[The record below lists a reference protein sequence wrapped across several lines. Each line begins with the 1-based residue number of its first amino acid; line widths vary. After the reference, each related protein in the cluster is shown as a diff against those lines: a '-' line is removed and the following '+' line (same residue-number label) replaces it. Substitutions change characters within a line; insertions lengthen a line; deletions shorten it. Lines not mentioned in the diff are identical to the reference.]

1 MRPQKLALVS
11 SLASFGAVVY
21 FLESFIPFP
30 LPFGHWGL
38 SNLVVLIAVVL
49 FDWKTVLLVAFLK
62 SALGSLVTGRLFS
75 VVSMMSITGSITSAF
90 VEVLIYR
97 TSIFGLVGVSVIGS
111 VANNVTQS
119 ITGALLIKSWSF
131 LVILPQMLI
140 FGIPGAVLNA
150 YLTERV
156 VIRAKDSFSFS
167 IPKKSKDNENDSGRI

>member
-1 MRPQKLALVS
+1 MRSQKLALIS

-21 FLESFIPFP
+21 FLEAFIPFP

-62 SALGSLVTGRLFS
+62 SVLGSLVTGRLFS
-75 VVSMMSITGSITSAF
+75 VVSMMSITGSVTSAL

-119 ITGALLIKSWSF
+119 ITGALLVKSWSF
-131 LVILPQMLI
+131 LVILPQMLV
-140 FGIPGAVLNA
+140 FGIPGAILNA

-156 VIRAKDSFSFS
+156 VIRAKDNFGFS
-167 IPKKSKDNENDSGRI
+167 ITKKSEDTENDSGQI